1 MIDIRKMRKSM
12 KESDLLHFLYERS
25 QVPLYKELGLVEC
38 FLEESFWEPVI
49 SSEKNYQETE
59 NYFQNIDKN
68 ITFIVPKEGLNK

>member
-1 MIDIRKMRKSM
+1 M
-12 KESDLLHFLYERS
+12 KEDDLLRDFYECS
-25 QVPLYKELGLVEC
+25 QVPLYKQLGLVEC

>member
-12 KESDLLHFLYERS
+12 KESDLLHFFYERS

-59 NYFQNIDKN
+59 NYFQNIDKKYFN
-68 ITFIVPKEGLNK
+68 YCS

>member
-1 MIDIRKMRKSM
+1 M

>member
-1 MIDIRKMRKSM
+1 M
-12 KESDLLHFLYERS
+12 KEDDLLQYFYESS
-25 QVPLYKELGLVEC
+25 QVPLYKQLGLVEC

-68 ITFIVPKEGLNK
+68 ISFIVPKEGLNK

>member
-1 MIDIRKMRKSM
+1 M

-68 ITFIVPKEGLNK
+68 ISFIVPKEGLNK

>member
-1 MIDIRKMRKSM
+1 M
-12 KESDLLHFLYERS
+12 KEDDLLRDFYECS
-25 QVPLYKELGLVEC
+25 QETLYKQLGLVEC